1 MSRAAH
7 AASPA
12 HLPHVTPPVYGYLH
26 SAHTAIH
33 AILPYV
39 NPPAYGYLPAA
50 HAAIDAI
57 LPHVTPSAYG
67 YLHSAHA
74 VILAILPH
82 VNPPVYDY
90 LQAPF
95 APPSSRVPDPSVGQR
110 QVPVRCMEMRGSV
123 ETVLHMCIYYNVY
136 HVFSRFFVN
145 KHENITF
152 FSNFFLAKFGDLPGN
167 LYLCTRFR

>member
-12 HLPHVTPPVYGYLH
+12 HLPHVTPPAYGYLH

-39 NPPAYGYLPAA
+39 NL
-50 HAAIDAI
+50 
-57 LPHVTPSAYG
+57 TAYG

-74 VILAILPH
+74 VIHAILSHVTPPAYGYLHSAHAASPAILPH
-82 VNPPVYDY
+82 VTPPAYGY
-90 LQAPF
+90 LQTPF
-95 APPSSRVPDPSVGQR
+95 APPSSRAPDPSVGQCHG
-110 QVPVRCMEMRGSV
+110 PVRCMGMRDSV

-136 HVFSRFFVN
+136 YVFLCFFVN

-152 FSNFFLAKFGDLPGN
+152 FPNFFLAKFGG
-167 LYLCTRFR
+167 

>member
-26 SAHTAIH
+26 SAHAASPTHLPHVTPPAYGYLHSVHTAIH
-33 AILPYV
+33 AILP
-39 NPPAYGYLPAA
+39 
-50 HAAIDAI
+50 
-57 LPHVTPSAYG
+57 HVTP
-67 YLHSAHA
+67 
-74 VILAILPH
+74 
-82 VNPPVYDY
+82 PVYGY

-95 APPSSRVPDPSVGQR
+95 APPFSRAPDPSVEQR
-110 QVPVRCMEMRGSV
+110 HGSVRCMGMRDSV

-136 HVFSRFFVN
+136 HVFLCFFVN

-152 FSNFFLAKFGDLPGN
+152 FSNFFLAKFGGLPGN